1 MKSRQ
6 QRKRRVFTL
15 IELLVVIAIIAI
27 LAAMLLPALAKA
39 REKARTISCVS
50 NLKQQGLGMLSY
62 LDDNEGFFMRLYVND
77 TTKTPKE
84 FHVWCGGRST
94 HTPEQT
100 ITPYVPDAQV
110 RRMCPSKNPPGPT
123 ANLTGCDFQT
133 FGCYSANPRISTKN
147 QNMIPSPSRGFLVC
161 DGYGYYSF
169 RYGFDYNDWS
179 KFTDVQHDAWFRHNA
194 SINVLF
200 NDGHVESGYK
210 MPTLPKPYSGTESKE
225 FYVY

>member
-39 REKARTISCVS
+39 REKARIISCVS

-62 LDDNEGFFMRLYVND
+62 LDDNAGFFMRLYIND
-77 TTKTPKE
+77 TSKTPKE
-84 FHVWCGGRST
+84 FHMWCGSGGT
-94 HTPEQT
+94 HTHEET

-110 RRMCPSKNPPGPT
+110 RRYCPSKNPPDPI
-123 ANLTGCDFQT
+123 ANVTGCDFRT
-133 FGCYSANPRISTKN
+133 YGCYSANPRLGSKH
-147 QNMIPSPSRGFLVC
+147 QSVIPNPSRGFLAA
-161 DGYGYYSF
+161 DGRGYYYFEYGY
-169 RYGFDYNDWS
+169 NLNVWS
-179 KFTDVQHDAWFRHNA
+179 DFTDVKLEAWFRHNT

-210 MPTLPKPYSGTESKE
+210 MPTLPKPYSNTKE
-225 FYVY
+225 FYLY